1 MEAVLKEINALNGV
15 IGSFVC
21 DEEGQ
26 PLASALPDI
35 YDPELLA
42 RAGRT
47 AAQTI
52 TGLWMA
58 RQRRV
63 GDLDLRF
70 SDGRLI
76 VKGLEGAC
84 LCILCTPRLNL
95 PLLNLTANVA
105 VKKLQRQISDAR
117 SQPAARPKKERL
129 EEVARELLGER
140 AKRVVDMLAAAKS
153 DAPEALQAVCDEAVR
168 FTGFFLSKDKAEE
181 LSARMRAI
189 IDE

>member
-1 MEAVLKEINALNGV
+1 METVLNDINALNGV
-15 IGSFVC
+15 IGCFVC
-21 DEEGQ
+21 DEEGR
-26 PLASALPDI
+26 PLASALPDL
-35 YDPELLA
+35 YDQDLLA

-52 TGLWMA
+52 AGLWMA

-105 VKKLQRQISDAR
+105 VKKLQRQISEAR
-117 SQPAARPKKERL
+117 SQPAARSKKERL

-168 FTGFFLSKDKAEE
+168 FTGFFLSRDKAEE
-181 LSARMRAI
+181 LATRMRAI
-189 IDE
+189 IEE